1 MKILH
6 LRSSGGFYGAESVIL
21 NLSRSIRVYGIE
33 SHICCINNQKNPH
46 TELVDRAKEQG
57 LGAFSVVCRGL
68 FDRQTVKSIH
78 DLIVQKNIDILHCHD
93 YKADILGVLACHG
106 LNTKLIATNHLWT
119 RADFKLRLYEFID
132 GLFLNKFHK
141 VIAVSDKIADETRC
155 FLWDKKKVEV
165 IYNGI
170 DIGSFSKRQGPRRL
184 DSRA

>member
-21 NLSRSIRVYGIE
+21 NLSRSIRAYGIE

-57 LGAFSVVCRGL
+57 LEAFSILCRGL

-93 YKADILGVLACHG
+93 YKADILGVLACRG
-106 LNTKLIATNHLWT
+106 LNIKRVATNHLWT
-119 RADFKLRLYEFID
+119 HAGFKLRFYEFID

-141 VIAVSDKIADETRC
+141 VIAVSDKNADETR
-155 FLWDKKKVEV
+155 FLPVE
-165 IYNGI
+165 
-170 DIGSFSKRQGPRRL
+170 
-184 DSRA
+184 